1 MKLIKAEIARNKA
14 IEDKAKARQVLQD
27 AEIRKRGNKKLTGTG
42 VYNYTPGVPSPNA
55 KTGPK
60 YLGTPFEVK
69 PPESKIKDKPK
80 SSGSFEIP
88 SAVKAAAAAKVA
100 KAMKNL
106 GGKTNMLNIPIMTKG
121 SADKIFKDFF
131 GKQDYSS

>member
-1 MKLIKAEIARNKA
+1 MPYTYQPSGANYCFYH
-14 IEDKAKARQVLQD
+14 EDGYPVCVGDGSKPSQKNNRYQ
-27 AEIRKRGNKKLTGTG
+27 K
-42 VYNYTPGVPSPNA
+42 PHGVPIL
-55 KTGPK
+55 T
-60 YLGTPFEVK
+60 
-69 PPESKIKDKPK
+69 KIKDKPK

-106 GGKTNMLNIPIMTKG
+106 GGKTNVLNIPIMTKG